1 MSNRERKLI
10 IVLGIMGICG
20 LLFAAYQLV
29 IAPLEEN
36 KTQLARL
43 SEEYSDKDEKLTN
56 LRKDLRRLTIAKKRS
71 LPSEPDVARRE
82 YEAMLTR
89 LLRNAGIPP
98 GYTIASKDNSDMR
111 SIPLLAPKR
120 PAYSRIGYSIRLT
133 KVDLPSLTKFLQ
145 EYYRLNLLH
154 QIVWFEVKRS
164 DEGSTVMSRR
174 GIFNADRNDLTV
186 IINTEA
192 IILDGA
198 ENRRTLL
205 PIPTS
210 VAAVAG
216 GAGYFAVSNSPEAG
230 RVINPQQFVPLLATS
245 ERNYLV
251 MAAKD
256 PYHGPLPTE
265 KIVKATELPVPPP
278 AKPLE
283 DISPYIKL
291 NGIVR
296 SSDGTPEAGIWDISS
311 NKYYAIRLK
320 RTGEKTEVDVRK
332 YYFLN
337 NQRKPL
343 DSGNELVI
351 SEEFTSTNRT
361 FKVNGFHE
369 DGMFLTETIV
379 PAKPAEEKPAADA
392 PKAKWPPQKP
402 TKPTVSPATLAIG
415 SAIGGMGMLAPA
427 PVDKFY
433 FWRVGQTLQALK
445 ELPPAEAK
453 VFMDMIDSKVA
464 IKLEVAP
471 TPTSVR
477 SAN

>member
-10 IVLGIMGICG
+10 LALGIMGIGG

-36 KTQLARL
+36 RVQLAKL
-43 SEEYSDKDEKLTN
+43 SEERSEKEEKLST
-56 LRKDLRRLTIAKKRS
+56 LRKDLKRLTIAKKRS

-98 GYTIASKDNSDMR
+98 GYTIASKDNSDIR
-111 SIPLLAPKR
+111 SIPLLSPKR
-120 PAYSRIGYSIRLT
+120 PAYSRIGYSIRLN
-133 KVDLPSLTKFLQ
+133 KVDLTSLTKFLQ
-145 EYYRLNLLH
+145 EYYHLNLLH
-154 QIVWFEVKRS
+154 QIVWFEVKRT
-164 DEGSTVMSRR
+164 DEGSTAMSRR
-174 GIFNADRNDLTV
+174 GIFTAERNDLTV

-205 PIPTS
+205 SIPTS

-265 KIVKATELPVPPP
+265 KIAKAPELPPPPP

-311 NKYYAIRLK
+311 NKYYSIRLK
-320 RTGEKTEVDVRK
+320 SSGEKTEVDVRK

-351 SEEFTSTNRT
+351 NEEFTSTNRT
-361 FKVNGFHE
+361 FKVNGFYE
-369 DGMFLTETIV
+369 DGMVLTETIV
-379 PAKPAEEKPAADA
+379 PAKPAEAV
-392 PKAKWPPQKP
+392 AKWPPP
-402 TKPTVSPATLAIG
+402 REKPTVSPTALAIG
-415 SAIGGMGMLAPA
+415 SALGGVGMLAPQ

-433 FWRVGQTLQALK
+433 FWRVGQTLQVLK
-445 ELPPAEAK
+445 ELPPEEAK
-453 VFMDMIDSKVA
+453 VFLSLVGPKVA
-464 IKLEVAP
+464 IKLETAP
-471 TPTSVR
+471 APTSVR
-477 SAN
+477 SRN